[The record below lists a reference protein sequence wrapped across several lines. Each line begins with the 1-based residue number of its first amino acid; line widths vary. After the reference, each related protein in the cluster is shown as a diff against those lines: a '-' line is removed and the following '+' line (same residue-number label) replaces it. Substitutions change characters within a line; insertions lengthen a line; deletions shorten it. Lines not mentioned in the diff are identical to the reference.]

1 MFLGEAFQGFLE
13 QFFKASWSSLRL
25 FKVLEL
31 MSCFCLIRQAI
42 MIRVASGQDF
52 ILRCEIFL
60 AFGRVG
66 VRFPV
71 LDEQIVRGVQNFLSC
86 GIMGAFL
93 SKR

>member
-1 MFLGEAFQGFLE
+1 MFLGEIFQGFLE
-13 QFFKASWSSLRL
+13 LASPFLGLGTYEL
-25 FKVLEL
+25 FLFDTAGNNDKGSFANL
-31 MSCFCLIRQAI
+31 
-42 MIRVASGQDF
+42 GQDF

-60 AFGRVG
+60 AFGRIR

-93 SKR
+93 